1 MITLTE
7 FTKAKEVI
15 AQYYREQQEKRDNE
29 MSEREC
35 LICMKKFKTS
45 TDIKICPSCY
55 V

>member
-15 AQYYREQQEKRDNE
+15 AQYYKEQQQKRDQE
-29 MSEREC
+29 MIEREC
-35 LICMKKFKTS
+35 LVCMKKFKTS
-45 TDIKICPSCY
+45 TDIKICPTCY